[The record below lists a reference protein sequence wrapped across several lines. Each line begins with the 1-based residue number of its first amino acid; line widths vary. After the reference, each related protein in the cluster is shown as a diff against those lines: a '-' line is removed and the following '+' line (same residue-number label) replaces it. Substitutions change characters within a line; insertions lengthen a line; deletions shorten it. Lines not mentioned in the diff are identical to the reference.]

1 MANELATLLSS
12 NPALAG
18 LDEDTLAVA
27 GGGGKGAMKR
37 ISIKGG
43 VFRKYAGGKEVGAIE
58 DRHMNVIIV
67 KMAHKASRML
77 YMQGYK
83 EGEKISPT
91 CWSSNSDLPDP
102 EVKNPPAKSCAEC
115 QYSVKG
121 SGDNGMGTKCKLS
134 WRTAVVLP
142 NDPGGDVMQLVL
154 PATSAFGKEDNGR
167 WPFRPYIQH
176 LASHNVSAGRVITR
190 MAFDTKSPVPKVLFS
205 PAGVTP
211 EGDLEII
218 ARQAKS
224 PAAEAAIK
232 MNVYQADNSGEEE
245 GEEFETVAPA
255 LVVQAEV
262 QAEPTPEPVKRE
274 SVKQSE
280 GAQPSD
286 VTDVLKKWSK
296 KG

>member
-1 MANELATLLSS
+1 MSNELANLLSS

-27 GGGGKGAMKR
+27 GGGGKGGVKR
-37 ISIKGG
+37 ISIKGS
-43 VFRKYAGGKEVGAIE
+43 VFRKYAGGKEIGSIE
-58 DRHMNVIIV
+58 DRHMNIIIV

-91 CWSSNSDLPDP
+91 CWSSNSDVPDA
-102 EVKNPPAKSCAEC
+102 EVKNPVAKSCNEC

-142 NDPGGDVMQLVL
+142 ADPSGDVMQLVL
-154 PATSAFGKEDNGR
+154 PATSSFGKEDNGR

-211 EGDLEII
+211 EGDLETI
-218 ARQAKS
+218 AMQAKS
-224 PAAEAAIK
+224 AAAEAAVK
-232 MNVYQADNSGEEE
+232 MSVYQVDNSEE
-245 GEEFETVAPA
+245 GDGGFEQTPA
-255 LVVQAEV
+255 LEVVA
-262 QAEPTPEPVKRE
+262 EPVKRE
-274 SVKQSE
+274 STKASAEQ
-280 GAQPSD
+280 ASD
-286 VTDVLKKWSK
+286 VSGVLKKWSK
-296 KG
+296 KE

>member
-1 MANELATLLSS
+1 MSNELATLLSS

-27 GGGGKGAMKR
+27 GGGGKGGIKR

-43 VFRKYAGGKEVGAIE
+43 VFRKYAGGKEIGAIE

-91 CWSSNSDLPDP
+91 CWSSNSDTPDP
-102 EVKNPPAKSCAEC
+102 EVKSPVAKTCTDC

-142 NDPGGDVMQLVL
+142 NDPAGDVMQLVL
-154 PATSAFGKEDNGR
+154 PATSSFGKEDNGR

-211 EGDLEII
+211 DADLETV
-218 ARQAKS
+218 ATQAKS
-224 PAAEAAIK
+224 AAAEAAIK
-232 MNVYQADNSGEEE
+232 MNVYQVDSSDE
-245 GEEFETVAPA
+245 GDGGFEQLSAPQ
-255 LVVQAEV
+255 VVS
-262 QAEPTPEPVKRE
+262 EPTPEPVKRE
-274 SVKQSE
+274 STKSSAE
-280 GAQPSD
+280 QPSD
-286 VTDVLKKWSK
+286 VSDVLKKWSK